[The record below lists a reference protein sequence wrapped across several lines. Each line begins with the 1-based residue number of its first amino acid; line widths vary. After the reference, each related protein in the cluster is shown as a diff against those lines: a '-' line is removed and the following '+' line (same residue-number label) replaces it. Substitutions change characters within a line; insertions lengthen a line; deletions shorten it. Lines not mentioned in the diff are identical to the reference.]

1 MKQNISTIWHFPI
14 MILFSIIIFF
24 VIIRIV
30 IGKQNFIEK
39 RTSIVLLSFLV
50 VVIGML
56 FGKYGQQWGL
66 KWWIY
71 YPVPML
77 MTVLLPPLILKMD
90 FKKSNANK
98 STTTQNLKELEGV
111 SGNIFESVV
120 IIAKRAEQI
129 NEEVR
134 EELHEKLEEFATS
147 TETLEEIFDNKEQIE
162 VSKFYENLP
171 KPHSMAT
178 EEWKEDKIYFR
189 YPEVAAAEKTA

>member
-90 FKKSNANK
+90 FKKTIVYLFLSFLSAPFIHFLF
-98 STTTQNLKELEGV
+98 SFFIGWTEYIPFW
-111 SGNIFESVV
+111 NIPYL
-120 IIAKRAEQI
+120 
-129 NEEVR
+129 N
-134 EELHEKLEEFATS
+134 
-147 TETLEEIFDNKEQIE
+147 TLF
-162 VSKFYENLP
+162 
-171 KPHSMAT
+171 
-178 EEWKEDKIYFR
+178 
-189 YPEVAAAEKTA
+189 